1 MCHECI
7 HPFVGALQLYMVS
20 TIIYFMSFTVL
31 SHIRFEFK
39 NILFPH
45 FFSETIKMSCGSL
58 VPINSTIPSRQE
70 IVEGLQL
77 IFPMIHH
84 LEDVMSRYVLI
95 SILVIIY

>member
-1 MCHECI
+1 
-7 HPFVGALQLYMVS
+7 
-20 TIIYFMSFTVL
+20 MSFTVPSYL
-31 SHIRFEFK
+31 RFELK
-39 NILFPH
+39 KKILFPH
-45 FFSETIKMSCGSL
+45 FFSETIKMSCGSN

-95 SILVIIY
+95 SIQ